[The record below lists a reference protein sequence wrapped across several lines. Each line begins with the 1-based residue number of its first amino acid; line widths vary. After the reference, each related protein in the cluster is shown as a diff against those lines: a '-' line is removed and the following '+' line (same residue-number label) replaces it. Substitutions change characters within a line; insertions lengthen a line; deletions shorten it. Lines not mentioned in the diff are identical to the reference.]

1 MSFMRNKLVVI
12 LIPIVL
18 LLLLG
23 AGGYYIHMQQENN
36 RTTDI
41 DLPDAKITKS
51 NVIVYQDHDYDPLRN
66 VEIYSSYSKIR
77 LDGELDTS
85 TLGKYPISV
94 YVDDEYLGKFTVEVK
109 EFVEKTE
116 DGCRKWVIDV
126 HESAE
131 IKEEG
136 HYEDVWVEEV
146 GHWEE
151 RVITPGEPEEGHYE
165 MAHFDAVTHQED
177 IYEDTTV
184 YWFKYANGIVQTMDD
199 ITAEQAQAIAEVDP
213 DIVEYGYD
221 VEHNYVETI
230 TVVDSEAYDG
240 EIWVVDKEAVP
251 AVTEQYWVVDA
262 PGHYEQQWIIDV
274 EPRPAVKEQ
283 GHWEPV
289 EC

>member
-1 MSFMRNKLVVI
+1 MRNKFIVI
-12 LIPIVL
+12 LISVVV

-23 AGGYYIHMQQENN
+23 AGGYYFYIQQGND
-36 RTTDI
+36 RATDI
-41 DLPDAKITKS
+41 DLPDAKITKN
-51 NVIVYQDHDYDPLRN
+51 NVIVYQDHEYDPLRN
-66 VEIYSSYSKIR
+66 VEVYSSYSKIR
-77 LDGELDTS
+77 LDGEVDTS
-85 TLGKYPISV
+85 TPGKYQIGV
-94 YVDDEYLGKFTVEVK
+94 YVDNKYLGKFTVEVK
-109 EFVEKTE
+109 EYVEKTE

-131 IKEEG
+131 VKEEG

-165 MAHFDAVTHQED
+165 MAHFDAVTHEES
-177 IYEDTTV
+177 IYEDVTV
-184 YWFKYANGIVQTMDD
+184 YWFRYADGSTQNMEG
-199 ITAEQAQAIAEVDP
+199 ITAEQAQAIADADSEV
-213 DIVEYGYD
+213 VEYGYN
-221 VEHNYVETI
+221 VEHRFVETI

-251 AVTEQYWVVDA
+251 AVTEEYWVVDVPA
-262 PGHYEQQWIIDV
+262 HSEQQWIIDV
-274 EPRPAVKEQ
+274 QAKPAVKEQ